1 MNRQQETVGID
12 YFRIVAALLVVANH
26 TSPLSSVNGAAD
38 FVLTRVIARVAVP
51 FFFMTSGFYLLS
63 GWTTGREADRGKLLR
78 FLARTA
84 LLYAVAIVLYMPVNL
99 YTGASGAQG
108 WLRRLP
114 NELLFGG
121 TFYHLWYLPAAIIGA
136 AIAWL
141 LLQRFRP
148 GQAFGIALLLYI
160 IGLFGDSF
168 YGVAEKAPVLK
179 SFYEALFAFSDY
191 TRNGLFFAP
200 VFFVLGAIMAK
211 PGGRLQPSRL
221 QPRIRSAG
229 LTATLA
235 LLLAEGLL
243 LRALGIPRHD
253 SMYLMLLPCMVFLFQ
268 SLLLWEGQRRKNLRD
283 ISMLVYLVHPLM
295 IIAVRGFAKV
305 VGLQRWLIDNSIVH
319 FLAVAGC
326 SFAAA
331 IMTAPLLQIV
341 SGRQAAPRRYQTSR
355 AWAEISLANL
365 GHNVQALREAMPDG
379 CALMAVVKGNAYGHG
394 DVEVARHLNQMGI
407 SAFAV
412 AAIDE
417 GIRLRKHGVKG
428 SILVLGYTVPERA
441 TELARYHLSQTVADR
456 DHAQRLNAVGKRISV
471 HIKVD
476 TGMHRLGESCDHV
489 SEVASIFSRSNLNI
503 DGIFTHLS
511 DSDSMKPE
519 SIALTDRQVRDF
531 YRLLEALR
539 HQGLTLP
546 RVHIQ
551 SSYGLLNCPDLQC
564 DYARVGIA
572 LYGALSS
579 PDDET
584 KLRLDL
590 RPVLSLKAR
599 VALVRTVAAG
609 ESIGYGRQFITEQD
623 TRIAVLTIGY
633 GDGVPRGL
641 SGGKGRVLIHGCP
654 APIVG
659 RVCMDQLM
667 VDVTELPGVER
678 GDVATLIGK
687 DGSAEI
693 KVEQAAADAGTIA
706 NELLSRL
713 GSRVERVFCYP
724 QETIADQ
731 APHVPPECQAR
742 ICRRACVLDGKGRAI

>member
-191 TRNGLFFAP
+191 TRNGIFFAP

-295 IIAVRGFAKV
+295 IIAVRGFARA

>member
-26 TSPLSSVNGAAD
+26 TSPLSSVNGTAD
-38 FVLTRVIARVAVP
+38 FILTRVIARAAVP
-51 FFFMTSGFYLLS
+51 FFFMASGFYLLS
-63 GWTTGREADRGKLLR
+63 GWTAGREADRGKLFR

-84 LLYAVAIVLYMPVNL
+84 LLYSVAIALYLPVNL
-99 YTGASGAQG
+99 YTGAFGAQG

-114 NELLFGG
+114 KDLLFGG
-121 TFYHLWYLPAAIIGA
+121 TFYHLWYLPAAIMGA

-160 IGLFGDSF
+160 IGLFGDSY

-191 TRNGLFFAP
+191 TRNGFFFAP

-211 PGGRLQPSRL
+211 PSSRLETSRL
-221 QPRIRSAG
+221 QPGICSAG
-229 LTATLA
+229 LTVTLA
-235 LLLAEGLL
+235 LLLAEGLIL
-243 LRALGIPRHD
+243 HALGIQRHD

-268 SLLLWEGQRRKNLRD
+268 SLLLWKGQKRKNLRD

-295 IIAVRGFAKV
+295 IIVVRGFAKAI
-305 VGLQRWLIDNSIVH
+305 GLQRWLIDNSIVH

-331 IMTAPLLQIV
+331 IVTAPLLQIAR
-341 SGRQAAPRRYQTSR
+341 GRRAASRRSQTSR
-355 AWAEISLANL
+355 AWAEINLANL
-365 GHNVQALREAMPDG
+365 GHNVQALREAMPNG

-394 DVEVARHLNQMGI
+394 DVGVARHLNQMGI
-407 SAFAV
+407 TAFAV

-428 SILVLGYTVPERA
+428 RILVLGYTVPERA
-441 TELARYHLSQTVADR
+441 TELARYHLSQTVADH

-476 TGMHRLGESCDHV
+476 TGMNRLGESCEHV
-489 SEVASIFSRSNLNI
+489 SEIASIFSRSNLSI

-511 DSDSMKPE
+511 YSDSLKPE
-519 SIALTDRQVRDF
+519 SIALTDRQVRNI
-531 YRLLEALR
+531 YRLLEVLR
-539 HQGLTLP
+539 QQGLTLP
-546 RVHIQ
+546 KVHIQ
-551 SSYGLLNCPDLQC
+551 SSYGLLNYPDLRC
-564 DYARVGIA
+564 DYARVGIV

-584 KLRLDL
+584 KLQLDL

-609 ESIGYGRQFITEQD
+609 ESIGYGRQFITERD
-623 TRIAVLTIGY
+623 TRIAVLPIGY
-633 GDGVPRGL
+633 GDGVPRSL
-641 SGGKGRVLIHGCP
+641 SGGKGHALIHGCP
-654 APIVG
+654 APIIG

-678 GDVATLIGK
+678 GDVATLIGR

-693 KVEQAAADAGTIA
+693 TVEQAAADAGTIA

-713 GSRVERVFCYP
+713 GSRVERVFCYT
-724 QETIADQ
+724 QEPNANQ
-731 APHVPPECQAR
+731 APRVPRKRQAR
-742 ICRRACVLDGKGRAI
+742 I